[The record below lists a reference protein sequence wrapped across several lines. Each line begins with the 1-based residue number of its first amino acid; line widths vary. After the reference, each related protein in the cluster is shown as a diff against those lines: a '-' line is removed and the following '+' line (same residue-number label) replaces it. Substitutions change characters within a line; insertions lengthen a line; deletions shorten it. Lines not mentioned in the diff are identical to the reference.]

1 MSWDIFV
8 QDLPEGIRSVA
19 EIPDDFV
26 PRDVI
31 VKRSDVLRVLA
42 EVTPQADLTD
52 PEWIR
57 IDGPGYS
64 IELSLANRED
74 LDVIAFFVRGGG
86 EAAAVVAGILQPL
99 GLRALDSSSET
110 GLFDFAYTTDS
121 LARWR
126 RYRDQVADNHG
137 GQPPTTESDSE

>member
-8 QDLPEGIRSVA
+8 QDLPEGIRCVA
-19 EIPDDFV
+19 EIPDDFA

-31 VKRSDVLRVLA
+31 VKRSDVVRVLS
-42 EVTPQADLTD
+42 EVAPQADFAD

-57 IDGPGYS
+57 ISGPGYS
-64 IELSLANRED
+64 IELSLANREE
-74 LDVIAFFVRGGG
+74 LDGFAFFVRGSD
-86 EAAAVVAGILQPL
+86 EAAKVVAGVLRPL
-99 GLRALDSSSET
+99 GLRAIDPSSET
-110 GLFDFAYTTDS
+110 GLFDFDHAKQP

-126 RYRDQVADNHG
+126 RYRDQIVGDHG